1 MATTQPDGLKVQPSS
16 PPEAQTLPDTT
27 SARPRQPSHDEHD
40 FDSEAW
46 EPFEEDAADTF
57 VPTNHSPRPAFR
69 ITEGRRGDRNDDD
82 NDEEDGWVR
91 NPSNPA
97 EMTRWSGQP
106 SIKGSSDTV
115 RMLLLNFCT
124 LGIVFTWG
132 VEMTYGNPYLLSL
145 GLSKSHTSL
154 VWIAGPLSGLI
165 VQPIVGAIAD
175 ESKSKWGR
183 RRPFI
188 AVGSVIVAL
197 GLLVLGFTK
206 EIITAFFGEGEG
218 AKNITIFVAVLSIY
232 VVDFSINA
240 VMSAGRSLVVD
251 TLPISKQQD
260 GAAWGGRM
268 SSIGHMIGYIAGAVD
283 LEKITGNFLGDTQ
296 FKKLT
301 VIAAVSILGAS
312 AVTCWAVTERVLM
325 EVRHDP
331 NQRGGKFKVVYQIWS
346 TILNLPPRIRA
357 ICMVQMW
364 AWIGWFPFL
373 FYGTTWVGETYY
385 RYDVPEDAKSSDALG
400 DIGRIGS
407 TALVIYSC
415 ITAIGSWVLPLV
427 IRSPEDD
434 QFTHRPPQSIA
445 SYVEKLNKY
454 KPTLLTAWMFGN
466 GLLAF
471 ALYMAPFATS
481 FRFATVIMCL
491 CGLPWTIT
499 MWAPPTFL
507 GVEVNKLSGAP
518 ETNASYQRISNGAA
532 MEMTNLDSPASP
544 TTDRHLENGTTRAAG
559 QGGDTSLDKAS
570 GSGELSGIYFG
581 ILNIYT
587 TIPQFIGTFIST
599 IVFAILE
606 PGKSPELA
614 NDAHPDEQHSTDG
627 PNAIAVC
634 MFIGAISATMS
645 VFATRKLKYL

>member
-1 MATTQPDGLKVQPSS
+1 MATTLPDGLKVEKSS
-16 PPEAQTLPDTT
+16 PEARTLSETPSTH
-27 SARPRQPSHDEHD
+27 RPGHDEND

-46 EPFEEDAADTF
+46 EPFDDADT
-57 VPTNHSPRPAFR
+57 VPTDHLRAASP
-69 ITEGRRGDRNDDD
+69 ITEGWREDQNDDD
-82 NDEEDGWVR
+82 DNNDGWVH

-97 EMTRWSGQP
+97 EMSRWSGQP
-106 SIKGSSDTV
+106 SIKGSSDMV

-154 VWIAGPLSGLI
+154 VWIAGPLSGLV

-218 AKNITIFVAVLSIY
+218 SKNLTIFVAVLSIY

-260 GAAWGGRM
+260 GAAWGGRI
-268 SSIGHMIGYIAGAVD
+268 SSIGHMIGYVAGAVD
-283 LEKITGNFLGDTQ
+283 LEKITGSFLGDTQ

-301 VIAAVSILGAS
+301 VIAAVSILSTS
-312 AVTCWAVTERVLM
+312 AVTCWAVTERVLVD
-325 EVRHDP
+325 VRHDP
-331 NQRGGKFKVVYQIWS
+331 NQPGGRFKVVHQIWS
-346 TILNLPPRIRA
+346 TILHLPPRIRA
-357 ICMVQMW
+357 ICMVQLW

-445 SYVEKLNKY
+445 SYLEKLNKY

-471 ALYMAPFATS
+471 ALSMAPFATS
-481 FRFATVIMCL
+481 FRFATAIMCL

-518 ETNASYQRISNGAA
+518 DSNASYQRVSNGGV
-532 MEMTNLDSPASP
+532 EMTSLNSP
-544 TTDRHLENGTTRAAG
+544 TSPRDQHLENG
-559 QGGDTSLDKAS
+559 QGDNLDKAS

-599 IVFAILE
+599 IVFAVLE

-614 NDAHPDEQHSTDG
+614 NDARPDDRHSTDG

-634 MFIGAISATMS
+634 MFIGAISAAMS

>member
-1 MATTQPDGLKVQPSS
+1 MASTLPDGLKILPS
-16 PPEAQTLPDTT
+16 TPDTRHSSET
-27 SARPRQPSHDEHD
+27 PSPHRSKHDD
-40 FDSEAW
+40 ATDSDSEAW
-46 EPFEEDAADTF
+46 EPFDDPYAA
-57 VPTNHSPRPAFR
+57 VPTHARTASENIGAQREDR
-69 ITEGRRGDRNDDD
+69 DGD
-82 NDEEDGWVR
+82 DEDDGWVR
-91 NPSNPA
+91 NPNNPA
-97 EMTRWSGQP
+97 EMSKWSGQP

-115 RMLLLNFCT
+115 RMLLLNFST

-154 VWIAGPLSGLI
+154 VWIAGPLSGLV

-188 AVGSVIVAL
+188 AVGSIIVAL

-206 EIITAFFGEGEG
+206 EIITTFFGEGEG
-218 AKNITIFVAVLSIY
+218 TKNITIFVAVLSIY
-232 VVDFSINA
+232 IVDFSINA
-240 VMSAGRSLVVD
+240 VMSAARSLVVD

-260 GAAWGGRM
+260 GAAWGGRI
-268 SSIGHMIGYIAGAVD
+268 SSIGHLIGYAAGAVD
-283 LEKITGNFLGDTQ
+283 LEKITGSFLGDTQ

-312 AVTCWAVTERVLM
+312 AVTCWAVTERVLVD
-325 EVRHDP
+325 VRHDP
-331 NQRGGKFKVVYQIWS
+331 NQRGGRFKVVYQIWS

-357 ICMVQMW
+357 ICMVQLW

-385 RYDVPEDAKSSDALG
+385 RYDVPEDAKSGDALG

-415 ITAIGSWVLPLV
+415 ITMIGSWVLPLL

-434 QFTHRPPQSIA
+434 HFTPRPPQSIA
-445 SYVEKLNKY
+445 SYLEKLNKY
-454 KPTLLTAWMFGN
+454 KPSLLTAWMFGN
-466 GLLAF
+466 GLFAF
-471 ALYMAPFATS
+471 ALFLAPFATS
-481 FRFATVIMCL
+481 FRFATVIMCI

-507 GVEVNKLSGAP
+507 GVEVNKLSGGA
-518 ETNASYQRISNGAA
+518 ESNASYQRVPNGAV
-532 MEMTNLDSPASP
+532 EMTSLDHPGSP
-544 TTDRHLENGTTRAAG
+544 TTDRHLENGTHG
-559 QGGDTSLDKAS
+559 PDDGDKAN

-599 IVFAILE
+599 VVFAILE

-614 NDAHPDEQHSTDG
+614 HDSPPDQHHSTDG

-634 MFIGAISATMS
+634 MFIGALSATMS
-645 VFATRKLKYL
+645 VYATRKLKYL

>member
-1 MATTQPDGLKVQPSS
+1 MATTTPDGLKVQPSIPGTPNLNETPS
-16 PPEAQTLPDTT
+16 
-27 SARPRQPSHDEHD
+27 SHRPKDDGNDS
-40 FDSEAW
+40 DSEAW
-46 EPFEEDAADTF
+46 EPFDDPYA
-57 VPTNHSPRPAFR
+57 VPTTNLRAASQSAD
-69 ITEGRRGDRNDDD
+69 GRRE
-82 NDEEDGWVR
+82 DEDEDEDDGWVR
-91 NPSNPA
+91 NPKNPA
-97 EMTRWSGQP
+97 EMSKWSGQP

-115 RMLLLNFCT
+115 RMLLLNFST

-175 ESKSKWGR
+175 ESRSKWGR

-188 AVGSVIVAL
+188 AGGSIIVAL

-232 VVDFSINA
+232 IVDFSINA
-240 VMSAGRSLVVD
+240 VMSAARSLVVD

-268 SSIGHMIGYIAGAVD
+268 SSIGHLIGYIAGAVD
-283 LEKITGNFLGDTQ
+283 LEKVTGSFLGDTQ

-301 VIAAVSILGAS
+301 VIAAVGILGAS
-312 AVTCWAVTERVLM
+312 AVTCWAVTERVL
-325 EVRHDP
+325 VD
-331 NQRGGKFKVVYQIWS
+331 
-346 TILNLPPRIRA
+346 L
-357 ICMVQMW
+357 W

-385 RYDVPEDAKSSDALG
+385 RYDVPEDAKSGDALG

-415 ITAIGSWVLPLV
+415 ITAVGSWVLPLV

-434 QFTHRPPQSIA
+434 NFTHRPPQSIA
-445 SYVEKLNKY
+445 SYLEKLNKY
-454 KPTLLTAWMFGN
+454 KPSLLTAWMFGN
-466 GLLAF
+466 GLFAF
-471 ALYMAPFATS
+471 ALYLAPFATS
-481 FRFATVIMCL
+481 FRFATVIMCI

-507 GVEVNKLSGAP
+507 GVEVNKLSGGP
-518 ETNASYQRISNGAA
+518 ESNASYQRISSGATV
-532 MEMTNLDSPASP
+532 EMTDLDRPGSP
-544 TTDRHLENGTTRAAG
+544 TDRHLENGGAHG
-559 QGGDTSLDKAS
+559 QGQDGLDKAS

-614 NDAHPDEQHSTDG
+614 HDAQPNEHHSTDG

-634 MFIGAISATMS
+634 MFIGAVSATMS